1 MIKVVTFDLG
11 NVLFAFDPLR
21 ASRGFLN
28 IAGLKQNPLEI
39 LRFFQES
46 PVERAYTEGRV
57 STQAF
62 VEHVIEGL
70 KIKSDLESFKKC
82 YCEIFTVN
90 AGTFALAEEIRKQ
103 GVKRFILSNT
113 NELHYDYLCE
123 FNPAL
128 TEFEH
133 AVLSYKE
140 HCQKPQ
146 PEIYERLIESA
157 RCAPEEIFFTDDLM
171 ENVTAAEK
179 AGIQTHHFKSEKGLR
194 AELIKRNVL

>member
-21 ASRGFLN
+21 AARGFLS

-57 STQAF
+57 STQEF
-62 VEHVIEGL
+62 VDHVIKGL
-70 KIKSDLESFKKC
+70 KINSDIESFKKC
-82 YCEIFTVN
+82 YCEIFSVN
-90 AGTFALAEEIRKQ
+90 SGTFALAEEVRERGI
-103 GVKRFILSNT
+103 KRFILSNT

-123 FNPAL
+123 FYPVL
-128 TEFEH
+128 TKFEH

-157 RCAPEEIFFTDDLM
+157 GCAPEEIFFTDDLL
-171 ENVTAAEK
+171 ENVVAAEK
-179 AGIQTHHFKSEKGLR
+179 AGIQTHHFKNEKGMR
-194 AELIKRNVL
+194 TALIKRKVL